1 MSQNTYNGRVNI
13 SSQSPLTLNNFYK
26 QSPMDN
32 SSFYFEAVQ
41 GTFTP
46 NQLSNMFFSCNNI
59 DVLQEGIR
67 YKVYQLTNGKH
78 VIGRQSDKDLKVVM
92 RSIYLQYSK
101 NLSTDIVSQVREL
114 NSFVLEWCVKE
125 VFSNIQQYNKY
136 VVDVSTL
143 PMPMERSTIATTKGS
158 RTLERKTFI

>member
-1 MSQNTYNGRVNI
+1 MTSYNGRVNI
-13 SSQSPLTLNNFYK
+13 SSQSPLTIYK
-26 QSPMDN
+26 QSPTDN
-32 SSFYFEAVQ
+32 SAFYFEAVQ

-101 NLSTDIVSQVREL
+101 NLSNDIIGQVREL
-114 NSFVLEWCVKE
+114 NKRVLDWCVRE
-125 VFSNIQQYNKY
+125 VFSNLQQYDKY

>member
-1 MSQNTYNGRVNI
+1 MTSYNGRVNI
-13 SSQSPLTLNNFYK
+13 SSQSPLTLNSFYK
-26 QSPMDN
+26 HSPTDN
-32 SSFYFEAVQ
+32 SAFYVEAVQ

-46 NQLSNMFFSCNNI
+46 NALSNMFFSCNNI

-67 YKVYQLTNGKH
+67 YKVYQLTNEKH

-101 NLSTDIVSQVREL
+101 NLSTDIIGQVREL
-114 NSFVLEWCVKE
+114 NKLVLDWCVRE
-125 VFSNIQQYNKY
+125 VFSNLQQYDKY
-136 VVDVSTL
+136 VFDVSTL

>member
-1 MSQNTYNGRVNI
+1 MTSYNGRVNI
-13 SSQSPLTLNNFYK
+13 SSQSPLTIYK
-26 QSPMDN
+26 QSPTDN

-92 RSIYLQYSK
+92 RSIYLQHSK
-101 NLSTDIVSQVREL
+101 NLSNDIIGQVREL
-114 NSFVLEWCVKE
+114 NKRVLDWCVRE
-125 VFSNIQQYNKY
+125 VFSNLQQYDKY

>member
-1 MSQNTYNGRVNI
+1 MTSYNGRVNI
-13 SSQSPLTLNNFYK
+13 SSQSPLSIYK
-26 QSPMDN
+26 QPPMDN
-32 SSFYFEAVQ
+32 SAFYFEAVQ

-46 NQLSNMFFSCNNI
+46 NELSNMFFSCNNI

-92 RSIYLQYSK
+92 RSIYLQHSK
-101 NLSTDIVSQVREL
+101 NRSTDIIGQVREL
-114 NSFVLEWCVKE
+114 NKRVLDWCVRE
-125 VFSNIQQYNKY
+125 VFSNLQQYDKY
-136 VVDVSTL
+136 VIDVSTL

>member
-1 MSQNTYNGRVNI
+1 
-13 SSQSPLTLNNFYK
+13 
-26 QSPMDN
+26 
-32 SSFYFEAVQ
+32 
-41 GTFTP
+41 
-46 NQLSNMFFSCNNI
+46 MFFSCNNI

-67 YKVYQLTNGKH
+67 YKVYQLSNGKH

-101 NLSTDIVSQVREL
+101 NLSTDILSQVREL
-114 NSFVLEWCVKE
+114 NRQVLTWCTNE
-125 VFSNIQQYNKY
+125 VFSNVQQYDKY

-158 RTLERKTFI
+158 RILERKTFI